1 MFPLAQLPVFMSMFF
16 GLRRAAESF
25 PVETATG
32 GMLWFPDLSVAD
44 PTYALPL
51 LTSGLFLVMIEVGA
65 DGMNAS
71 ANKEQAKTMKNV
83 MRGMGVLM
91 VPFTYHFPRVF
102 CYWVRPMLFH
112 WVKQYSEQGSRR
124 PRRWACPSC
133 KLLKSAK
140 ADGAARRDGWS
151 PGKAIETAKKQADDA
166 PLVAADV
173 CARKRRMMRF

>member
-1 MFPLAQLPVFMSMFF
+1 MDAYQRQMGALLAKHDVKPYLIFMFPLAQLPVFMSMFF

-71 ANKEQAKTMKNV
+71 ANKDQAKTMKNV
-83 MRGMGVLM
+83 MRGMGVRSGVLS
-91 VPFTYHFPRVF
+91 VP
-102 CYWVRPMLFH
+102 
-112 WVKQYSEQGSRR
+112 
-124 PRRWACPSC
+124 A
-133 KLLKSAK
+133 
-140 ADGAARRDGWS
+140 
-151 PGKAIETAKKQADDA
+151 
-166 PLVAADV
+166 
-173 CARKRRMMRF
+173 